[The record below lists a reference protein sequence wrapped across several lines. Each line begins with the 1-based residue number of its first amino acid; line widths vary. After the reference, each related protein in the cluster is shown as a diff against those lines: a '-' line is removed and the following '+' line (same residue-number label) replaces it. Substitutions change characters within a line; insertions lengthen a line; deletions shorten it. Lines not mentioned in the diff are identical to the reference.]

1 MPQDPPSAV
10 TETAASS
17 RNRLSSTFVPV
28 LGHQEVGADFKVK
41 KQKVISANSHHQ
53 DKHPAPGFSSGGSSG
68 QWAPSCHPVESV
80 GLSQTWDSTPVA
92 LLIIYA
98 GGFRIPKC
106 QLVTPWPKFQTYIS
120 WNNKTVYPH
129 PIISSPLLSGIHF
142 VGSRF
147 FSQIVLGDFRFVQ
160 YYLVFSGF
168 YQYNMF

>member
-80 GLSQTWDSTPVA
+80 GLSQT
-92 LLIIYA
+92 
-98 GGFRIPKC
+98 
-106 QLVTPWPKFQTYIS
+106 
-120 WNNKTVYPH
+120 
-129 PIISSPLLSGIHF
+129 
-142 VGSRF
+142 
-147 FSQIVLGDFRFVQ
+147 
-160 YYLVFSGF
+160 
-168 YQYNMF
+168 